1 MKTSLILLLILLIG
15 TACSPQPTVV
25 PVINP
30 NPILV
35 TGVTPV
41 ATDIPAATTV
51 PVCTCPT
58 NMATPA
64 QSQDG
69 ATNPSSVICNCPV
82 IIVPAPIPTGGVGS
96 GTGSGPSAIPAG
108 GITLTDS
115 GKTFLVHP
123 GDSFLLNL
131 GMDTFDWTV
140 TIDNQNVISRER
152 NVMPIRGAQGVYQA
166 AATGQAVLSAVG
178 DPLCRNSTPACMMPS
193 LLFKVTVIVQ

>member
-1 MKTSLILLLILLIG
+1 MKTSIILLLILLMG
-15 TACSPQPTVV
+15 TACSPQPAVA
-25 PVINP
+25 PLINP
-30 NPILV
+30 NPIPV

-41 ATDIPAATTV
+41 ATDIPAATSV

-58 NMATPA
+58 IMVTPE
-64 QSQDG
+64 QSQDE
-69 ATNPSSVICNCPV
+69 ATGPSSVICSCPA
-82 IIVPAPIPTGGVGS
+82 IIIPPPIPTIGVGS
-96 GTGSGPSAIPAG
+96 NPQTVPAN
-108 GITLTDS
+108 GITLSDN

-140 TIDNQNVISRER
+140 TIDNQNVISREK

-166 AATGQAVLSAVG
+166 TATGQAVLSAQG

-193 LLFKVTVIVQ
+193 LLFRVTIIVQ

>member
-1 MKTSLILLLILLIG
+1 MKTSIILLLILLMG
-15 TACSPQPTVV
+15 TACSPQPTAV
-25 PVINP
+25 PLINP
-30 NPILV
+30 NPIPV

-41 ATDIPAATTV
+41 ATDIPAATSV

-58 NMATPA
+58 SMATPTQPPA
-64 QSQDG
+64 GFVSPDHI
-69 ATNPSSVICNCPV
+69 VCNCP
-82 IIVPAPIPTGGVGS
+82 IILVPPAVPTSGGGS
-96 GTGSGPSAIPAG
+96 GSRSGPSAMPAG
-108 GITLTDS
+108 GITLSDN

-166 AATGQAVLSAVG
+166 AATGQAVLSAEG

-193 LLFKVTVIVQ
+193 LIFRVTVIVQ

>member
-1 MKTSLILLLILLIG
+1 MKTSIILLLILLMG
-15 TACSPQPTVV
+15 TACSPQPAVV

-30 NPILV
+30 NPIPV

-41 ATDIPAATTV
+41 ATDIPAATSV

-58 NMATPA
+58 SMVTLTQPPA
-64 QSQDG
+64 GSVSPDH
-69 ATNPSSVICNCPV
+69 VICNCP
-82 IIVPAPIPTGGVGS
+82 IILVPPAVPTSGVGS
-96 GTGSGPSAIPAG
+96 GTGSGPSTIPAG
-108 GITLTDS
+108 GITLSDN
-115 GKTFLVHP
+115 GKTFLVHL

-166 AATGQAVLSAVG
+166 AAAGQAVLSAEG
-178 DPLCRNSTPACMMPS
+178 DPLCRNTTPACMMPS
-193 LLFKVTVIVQ
+193 LLFRVTIIVQ